1 VIAFTQ
7 EERDLMDEAAASI
20 VKRRLAVPAMMLLE
34 TMTPMNIV
42 SASMLHV
49 LSPVWRAA
57 LPASRIEDIAKLLE
71 RREAIPEFVKVIDAA
86 EEAQRQDR
94 KRRRNDRRGTRSIGD
109 ATSTPGTE
117 SKGTEN

>member
-1 VIAFTQ
+1 M
-7 EERDLMDEAAASI
+7 EEAAASI

-34 TMTPMNIV
+34 TLTPMNTV

-57 LPASRIEDIAKLLE
+57 LPASRIGEVAKLLE

-86 EEAQRQDR
+86 EEARR
-94 KRRRNDRRGTRSIGD
+94 KDEKERRKERRDRRSRS
-109 ATSTPGTE
+109 S
-117 SKGTEN
+117 ENRPR

>member
-1 VIAFTQ
+1 VITFTQ
-7 EERDLMDEAAASI
+7 QERDLMDEAAASI

-34 TMTPMNIV
+34 TMTPMNMV

-86 EEAQRQDR
+86 EEARR
-94 KRRRNDRRGTRSIGD
+94 KDAKERRNERRGPRSTRD
-109 ATSTPGTE
+109 AKSEG
-117 SKGTEN
+117 SEN